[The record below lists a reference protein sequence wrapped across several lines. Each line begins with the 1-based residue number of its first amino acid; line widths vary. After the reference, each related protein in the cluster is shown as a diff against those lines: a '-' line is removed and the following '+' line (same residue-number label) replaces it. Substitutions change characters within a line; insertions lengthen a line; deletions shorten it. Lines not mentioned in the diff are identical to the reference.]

1 MHRLTRPP
9 LRPSG
14 RPGFDGPLALGCRPL
29 EGLGCLCRQ
38 SDGRKRRDGW
48 AGGQS
53 IDRPVGIG
61 GSRAWG
67 YKSVPRLHG
76 LQPPHVRSWARPRI
90 RIVFFFAGAHAD
102 SNASL
107 FDPPQEQVQRVGDVP
122 QEERQGRD
130 QVLPAPL
137 QHAGALPSRM
147 GACASLLRCA
157 DGLGCGVNVCVCGCR
172 AGARAFPISCPATDL
187 DPSVHQYKHNTTQHR
202 RRSGTRTATR
212 TSSRACRSTSKACSA
227 ASAASW
233 PPVWVGELV
242 ARAGIQ

>member
-1 MHRLTRPP
+1 M
-9 LRPSG
+9 G
-14 RPGFDGPLALGCRPL
+14 
-29 EGLGCLCRQ
+29 
-38 SDGRKRRDGW
+38 GW
-48 AGGQS
+48 A
-53 IDRPVGIG
+53 IDRSARGDWGIEG
-61 GSRAWG
+61 M
-67 YKSVPRLHG
+67 G
-76 LQPPHVRSWARPRI
+76 LQVGPSTAWAPTSTRT
-90 RIVFFFAGAHAD
+90 VLGKATDTDSFFFAGAHAD

-172 AGARAFPISCPATDL
+172 AGARAFPLSCPATDL
-187 DPSVHQYKHNTTQHR
+187 DPSVHQYKHNPTQHR